1 MNLKRHGI
9 SIRLI
14 LATSLLFFSAFIG
27 LSIYSFETSESEL
40 ANKIVKTE
48 LPASLDIA
56 YQIIQNRLDQ
66 NTQLVSLISDDP
78 LSDLIEREDLAGIRS
93 YLEKIET
100 SIGVRHLGIF
110 IGEGTSSLYMTS
122 KGLQD
127 NLTSN
132 RHYEHMN
139 QSEITAYTQT
149 EKQTGNTIFWVNHD
163 VVQSDGSLLG
173 SCQVGFSLDE
183 LTAAIREEIVGEGW
197 LYIVDSEGTIKIE
210 GDIVEKNIETNNIAK
225 SIDDIDAL
233 ASITPEILKTE
244 SKITECYTD
253 TDKLY
258 VGSKLISAIDWYVI
272 TAISERDMMAP
283 IHNRFMRNLMI
294 GLVVM
299 LITVCFSAIIVYTQ
313 LSIPLKHF
321 QAGLVH
327 FFEFLGR
334 KTNNAE
340 PIEVKSEDEIGMMT
354 RMVNAN
360 IKTIEDGI
368 QRDQLFLTE
377 VNEAL
382 SLIQKGE
389 ISASLK
395 EETWNPELTRLKER
409 FGEMIHILQ
418 EKVGMNINQIIQVMK
433 QYGELNFSSQ
443 LKEPRGEVEKQVMVM
458 GRQISN
464 AIDEIKQAEEK
475 IKKQSEQIKSQNKE
489 LQSSKDEAEGALEE
503 LKSTQ
508 TQMIQSEKLA
518 TLGQLMAGIA
528 HEVNSPLGAI
538 NASSE
543 NIEYAAEKVGY
554 LLPRVIKILP
564 PELLETFFYLIK
576 EDMTSEKPSS
586 REVRKLRRG
595 LRNRLDDLGISDS
608 DDLAET
614 LTEMNIYEVYEEIMP
629 LITHKHANKIF
640 EAALNLSLVRTSN
653 DNIKQAVRR
662 ASKIVFAL
670 KKYSHQNA
678 YEEKTETDIVDNIE
692 TVLTIYYNQMKYGVE
707 LIKNYSEVP
716 TMMAY
721 PDELNQVWTNL
732 LHNALHAMSFEGTL
746 EISVDQRNNNI
757 EVRMRD
763 TGGGIPEEIQ
773 GKIFNPFFTTK
784 KEGEGT
790 GLGLDIVKK
799 IVEKHNGTISFES
812 VASEGTTF
820 CVTLPIVQT
829 ENNKENTDLT
839 ESSSEESISE
849 QITN

>member
-1 MNLKRHGI
+1 M
-9 SIRLI
+9 
-14 LATSLLFFSAFIG
+14 
-27 LSIYSFETSESEL
+27 
-40 ANKIVKTE
+40 
-48 LPASLDIA
+48 
-56 YQIIQNRLDQ
+56 
-66 NTQLVSLISDDP
+66 
-78 LSDLIEREDLAGIRS
+78 
-93 YLEKIET
+93 
-100 SIGVRHLGIF
+100 
-110 IGEGTSSLYMTS
+110 
-122 KGLQD
+122 
-127 NLTSN
+127 
-132 RHYEHMN
+132 
-139 QSEITAYTQT
+139 
-149 EKQTGNTIFWVNHD
+149 
-163 VVQSDGSLLG
+163 
-173 SCQVGFSLDE
+173 
-183 LTAAIREEIVGEGW
+183 
-197 LYIVDSEGTIKIE
+197 
-210 GDIVEKNIETNNIAK
+210 
-225 SIDDIDAL
+225 
-233 ASITPEILKTE
+233 
-244 SKITECYTD
+244 
-253 TDKLY
+253 
-258 VGSKLISAIDWYVI
+258 
-272 TAISERDMMAP
+272 
-283 IHNRFMRNLMI
+283 
-294 GLVVM
+294 
-299 LITVCFSAIIVYTQ
+299 
-313 LSIPLKHF
+313 
-321 QAGLVH
+321 
-327 FFEFLGR
+327 
-334 KTNNAE
+334 
-340 PIEVKSEDEIGMMT
+340 
-354 RMVNAN
+354 
-360 IKTIEDGI
+360 
-368 QRDQLFLTE
+368 
-377 VNEAL
+377 
-382 SLIQKGE
+382 
-389 ISASLK
+389 
-395 EETWNPELTRLKER
+395 
-409 FGEMIHILQ
+409 
-418 EKVGMNINQIIQVMK
+418 
-433 QYGELNFSSQ
+433 
-443 LKEPRGEVEKQVMVM
+443 
-458 GRQISN
+458 
-464 AIDEIKQAEEK
+464 
-475 IKKQSEQIKSQNKE
+475 
-489 LQSSKDEAEGALEE
+489 
-503 LKSTQ
+503 
-508 TQMIQSEKLA
+508 
-518 TLGQLMAGIA
+518 
-528 HEVNSPLGAI
+528 
-538 NASSE
+538 
-543 NIEYAAEKVGY
+543 GY

-707 LIKNYSEVP
+707 LIKNYREVP

-773 GKIFNPFFTTK
+773 SKIFNPFFTTK